1 MSKSL
6 SFIEAVTFYVVTFH
20 VLLLRQ
26 KLDTLRV
33 NVTFCV
39 NCYILRR
46 NTHIENYIFSV
57 CVNHFLLTSFHKRR
71 YKMKLVY
78 LSIHILH
85 DPVYVAVITC

>member
-1 MSKSL
+1 MMSKSL

-46 NTHIENYIFSV
+46 NTDI
-57 CVNHFLLTSFHKRR
+57 
-71 YKMKLVY
+71 
-78 LSIHILH
+78 
-85 DPVYVAVITC
+85 